1 MRLGKQ
7 AEVIRDL
14 KNPCR
19 RVYMEYNNQENPE
32 HTLASYRVPVEA
44 SMKSGLHFTIWG
56 HIGREDVFSRW
67 LKIWKGQCQSS

>member
-7 AEVIRDL
+7 AEVIRDF

-19 RVYMEYNNQENPE
+19 KVYIKYNNQENPE
-32 HTLASYRVPVEA
+32 QTASYGVPIEA
-44 SMKSGLHFTIWG
+44 SMGSGLHFPIWG

-67 LKIWKGQCQSS
+67 LKIWKGWCQSS